1 MKKFKKLPSL
11 LITLTMVLSVI
22 PFGALSASAA
32 SGGSCGVNI
41 SWTLDA
47 SSGLLEITG
56 TGDMDDFTA
65 SGAPWF
71 GERDSVKAVSIAD
84 GISSV
89 GNNSFYDCSNLADV
103 TLPDA
108 LTEIGNNAFRDCEKL
123 EEIDLP
129 ASLATVGNRAFYYSG
144 LKTVVIPASVTSI
157 GADAFGWCSKL
168 TGFEVDSLNANY
180 SNDENG
186 VLFNKDKTELVK
198 YPNGNKNAS
207 YSVPETVTVIAEN
220 AFENCANLRMVYVP
234 DGVGSLDGAFFNC
247 GLERILVSAGNA
259 KYSNDASGALLN
271 KEQTQIILYPQC
283 NAADEYII
291 PSTVTA
297 IDSGAF
303 HNADNLK
310 SIVVPDGVEEIAAA
324 TFYMCAGLEYIHIPA
339 SVEAIGAYAFA
350 DGVYLCSETENCYAK
365 TYADANGFEFRIC
378 GGHTADREILA
389 YGNCGT
395 NAVWVLYADGELV
408 ISGTGDMVD
417 FEEGATPWV
426 DYADAVTK
434 ITATDGIT
442 HISDNAFNG
451 CENLAQADI
460 AASVTS
466 YGDAAFKNCASLDE
480 VEISENV
487 TSIGANAF
495 DGCSALE
502 YIHIPSTVKEIGS
515 NLLGS
520 GDAYIC
526 SDSESCY
533 AKEYAQAN
541 GYEFRFCGNIAVS
554 GVVLTK
560 TEVELEKT
568 ATYQLK
574 ANVSPV
580 NATDKAL
587 LWSSD
592 NSVVASV
599 DANGLVTAVSVGEA
613 NITATTVDGGFTAS
627 CKVTVVAEEF
637 SISWMAD
644 GVETVTYVREGE
656 AIAVPADPVKTGY
669 SFVEW
674 VPAIP
679 SVMPAENLEFVAVW
693 SVNSYDAVFD
703 ANGGVW
709 ADGAGEKT
717 VAVEYGKKITAPE
730 APSKQGYVFA
740 GWTPVVGSMDSVN
753 GKTFIALWNV
763 TSGIN
768 YTVNTYEMKL
778 DGEYKKTSKVLTGV
792 TDSTV
797 DAVYTVEDGFVLN
810 TEKSVL
816 SGVVA
821 PDGSL
826 VLEVYLD
833 RVKMIVDFGGEEK
846 EYLYGATIAQPEA
859 PAEPEGYY
867 HTGWV
872 DENGNAINFPVTVGD
887 GMPAAII
894 PTFEKR
900 TYTVTWI
907 VEDDETVESYKFDQA
922 IVKPADPEKAEYRFV
937 GWSAEVPANMPA
949 ANLTF
954 TAMFE
959 KLTYTCEC
967 GETFDNISDYNN
979 HLAEEQ
985 ARKEYEQALKAVRV
999 SIKNNPGT
1007 ATIKYGETIKLTA
1020 VVDKPVDGIKVIW
1033 FVDGEAVAEGETF
1046 ELTFKEGSK
1055 TVEVKIADA
1064 NGTVVTNE
1072 AGEEIADSETVK
1084 VKAGFFQKLISFF
1097 KNLFRMNRVVTQA
1110 IAKGVIR

>member
-1 MKKFKKLPSL
+1 MKKFKTLPSL
-11 LITLTMVLSVI
+11 LITLTMILSVI

-32 SGGSCGVNI
+32 SGGSCGDNI
-41 SWTLDA
+41 SWTLD
-47 SSGLLEITG
+47 SLSGLLEITG
-56 TGDMDDFTA
+56 TGDMADFTA

-108 LTEIGNNAFRDCEKL
+108 LAEIGNNAFRDCEKL

-129 ASLATVGNRAFYYSG
+129 SSLKTIGSRAFYYSG
-144 LKTVVIPASVTSI
+144 LKTVAVPASVTSI
-157 GADAFGWCSKL
+157 GADAFGWCAQL
-168 TGFEVDSLNANY
+168 AGFAVDSLNANY
-180 SNDENG
+180 SNDANG
-186 VLFNKDKTELVK
+186 VLFNKDKTVLVK
-198 YPNGNKNAS
+198 YPNGNKSAN
-207 YSVPETVTVIAEN
+207 YTVPETVTALAEN
-220 AFENCANLRMVYVP
+220 AFENCANLRMAYIP
-234 DGVGSLDGAFFNC
+234 DGVDLLNGAFFNC
-247 GLERILVSAGNA
+247 GLENILVSGENA
-259 KYSNDASGALLN
+259 NYSNDASGALLD
-271 KEQTQIILYPQC
+271 KEQTQLILYPQC
-283 NAADEYII
+283 NAAEEYIV

-310 SIVVPDGVEEIAAA
+310 GIVVPDGVEEIAAA
-324 TFYMCAGLEYIHIPA
+324 TFYMCAGLEYVHVPA
-339 SVEAIGAYAFA
+339 SVEAIGAYAYA
-350 DGVYLCSETENCYAK
+350 DGVYICSETENCYAK
-365 TYADANGFEFRIC
+365 TYADENGVEFRLC
-378 GGHTADREILA
+378 GEHTAEREVLA

-395 NAVWVLYADGELV
+395 NAFWVLYADGELV
-408 ISGTGDMVD
+408 ISGTGDMID
-417 FEEGATPWV
+417 FEEGEAPWS
-426 DYADAVTK
+426 DYTDAIAKVTV
-434 ITATDGIT
+434 AEGIT
-442 HISDNAFNG
+442 HISANAFNG
-451 CENLAQADI
+451 CKNLAQADI
-460 AASVTS
+460 ADSVTS
-466 YGDAAFKNCASLDE
+466 YGDAAFKGCAALTE
-480 VEISENV
+480 ANISENI
-487 TSIGANAF
+487 TAIGANAF
-495 DGCSALE
+495 DGCSALA
-502 YIHIPSTVKEIGS
+502 YIHVPSTVTEIGS
-515 NLLGS
+515 GLLGS
-520 GDAYIC
+520 GEAYIC
-526 SDSESCY
+526 SDSEDCY

-541 GYEFRFCGNIAVS
+541 GYEFRFCGIIAVS
-554 GVVLTK
+554 GVNI
-560 TEVELEKT
+560 TETEIEIEKT
-568 ATYQLK
+568 GTHQLK
-574 ANVSPV
+574 ANVSPI
-580 NATDKAL
+580 NATDKSVV
-587 LWSSD
+587 WSSD

-599 DANGLVTAVSVGEA
+599 DKNGVVTAVSVGEA
-613 NITATTVDGGFTAS
+613 NITVTTADGSFTAT

-637 SISWMAD
+637 SISWMSD

-656 AIAVPADPVKTGY
+656 AIAAPVDPVKTGY

-703 ANGGVW
+703 ANGGIW

-717 VAVEYGKKITAPE
+717 VTVEYGKKITAPE

-778 DGEYKKTSKVLTGV
+778 DGEYQKTSKIFTGV

-797 DAVYTVEDGFVLN
+797 NAVYTVEDGFVLN

-833 RVKMIVDFGGEEK
+833 RVKMTVTIGGEEK
-846 EYLYGATIAQPEA
+846 EYLYGETIAQPEA
-859 PAEPEGYY
+859 PAEPEGHY

-872 DENGNAINFPVTVGD
+872 DENGNAISFPVTVGD
-887 GMPAAII
+887 GMLSEII

-900 TYTVTWI
+900 TYTVTWV

-922 IVKPADPEKAEYRFV
+922 IIKPADPEKAEYRFV

-954 TAMFE
+954 TAVFE

-967 GETFDNISDYNN
+967 GETFDNIADYNN

-1007 ATIKYGETIKLTA
+1007 ATIKYGETLKLTA
-1020 VVDKPVDGIKVIW
+1020 VVENPVDGIKTVW
-1033 FVDGEAVAEGETF
+1033 FVNGEAVAEGETF

-1055 TVEVKIADA
+1055 TVEVKIADP

-1072 AGEEIADSETVK
+1072 AGEEIADSQTVN

-1097 KNLFRMNRVVTQA
+1097 KNLFRMNRVITQSVF
-1110 IAKGVIR
+1110 KGVI